1 MKIIHFLITVRIFK
15 RLLSSVIRRFLILI
29 NKKIFLINF
38 KNIILETNI
47 LDPYDRQIFLTNKYE
62 ESQFSFLIYNM
73 KKNKSKVFIDIGA
86 NSGLYSLLVAKKIK
100 DIDIIAFEPIKD
112 TVNKFIRNM
121 KINKLENKIK
131 LYNFGLSDTSRN
143 TKMKT
148 LNKFGYN
155 QSAGYTP
162 SNEGQNSASLVKGDS
177 ILNFKKLNLAIKV
190 DVEGYEA
197 YVLKGLFNL
206 INKNKIFL
214 QIEIFN
220 KNIKKTTSFL
230 EKNNFTFVKKINN
243 DYFYVNY

>member
-1 MKIIHFLITVRIFK
+1 MKIINFLIAIPIFK
-15 RLLSSVIRRFLILI
+15 RLLPSVIRRFLILI
-29 NKKIFLINF
+29 NKKVFLINF

-47 LDPYDRQIFLTNKYE
+47 LDPHDRLIFLANKYE
-62 ESQFSFLIYNM
+62 ENQFNFLTDNI

-86 NSGLYSLLVAKKIK
+86 NSGVYSLLIAKKIK
-100 DIDIIAFEPIKD
+100 DIDVVAFEPIKD

-121 KINKLENKIK
+121 KINKLDKKIK
-131 LYNFGLSDTSRN
+131 LYNFGLSNTSKN

-162 SNEGQNSASLVKGDS
+162 SNVGQSSASLVKGDS
-177 ILNFKKLNLAIKV
+177 ILNFVKLNLAVKI
-190 DVEGYEA
+190 DVEGYEI
-197 YVLKGLFNL
+197 YVLEGLINL
-206 INKNKIFL
+206 INNNKIFL

-220 KNIKKTTSFL
+220 NNINKTTSFL